1 MSTAQSTPPTSAPPP
16 TSRRGQS
23 TAASG
28 RAAWASTS
36 GVEKFSPPAFLIGL
50 VGLAI
55 TGYALYATMFVL
67 NEFANDIPK
76 AVQMV
81 IGIVAGVGGA
91 FFLFMFLNK
100 AIEALPGKW
109 EERFKPYVFLLPAL
123 GLISTFLVY
132 PAVQTIIYSFA
143 NRDSTEWVGLQNYSN
158 VLGDSGFRSTIINN
172 VLWLLVVPA
181 GTVIVGLYVATLAD
195 KLPERLEKIAKSIIF
210 LPMAISFVGAATIW
224 RFIYDYQPP
233 GRPQIGLLNEIITQL
248 GFEPVSWLQIST
260 GSLNSF
266 LLMVILI
273 WLQTGL
279 AMVLL
284 SAAIKSVP
292 EETLEAAR
300 IDGAGERKIFFQI
313 VVPQI
318 RGTIIT
324 VFVTVLILV
333 LKVFDIVYVMTNGR
347 DNTNVIGLAF
357 FQQIFQFGNNG
368 VASAIVV
375 ILIVAVIPVLIYQ
388 VRHFRAEEA
397 ER

>member
-1 MSTAQSTPPTSAPPP
+1 MSTTQSTPPPPAAPPP
-16 TSRRGQS
+16 
-23 TAASG
+23 APPPA
-28 RAAWASTS
+28 RAPAVPKRTVWSSTS
-36 GVEKFSPPAFLIGL
+36 GDERFGGVVFAIGV
-50 VGLAI
+50 VGVAAVL
-55 TGYALYATMFVL
+55 YALGITMQAL
-67 NEFANDIPK
+67 DIYDVPK
-76 AVQMV
+76 LLQIVVAV
-81 IGIVAGVGGA
+81 IGGVGGA
-91 FFLFMFLNK
+91 YLLFMFLNK
-100 AIEALPGKW
+100 IVEALPLRW
-109 EERFKPYVFLLPAL
+109 EERLKPYAFLLPAL
-123 GLISTFLVY
+123 ALIGVFLVY

-143 NRDSTEWVGLQNYSN
+143 NDDSTAFVGLQNYQDIFS
-158 VLGDSGFRSTIINN
+158 DSDFRTTIFNN
-172 VLWLLVVPA
+172 LLWLLVVPA
-181 GTVIVGLYVATLAD
+181 GTVVIGLFVATLAD
-195 KLPERLEKIAKSIIF
+195 KLPPQLEKIAKSIIF

-224 RFIYDYQPP
+224 RFIYDYRPP
-233 GRPQIGLLNEIITQL
+233 GRPQIGLLNEIITKL
-248 GFEPVSWLQIST
+248 GFEPVSWLQVST
-260 GSLNSF
+260 GSLNDF

-347 DNTNVIGLAF
+347 DDTNVIALGF

-368 VASAIVV
+368 LAAAIVV
-375 ILIVAVIPVLIYQ
+375 VLIVAIIPVLVYQ

-397 ER
+397 N

>member
-1 MSTAQSTPPTSAPPP
+1 MSTAQSAPPPTAPPP
-16 TSRRGQS
+16 TSGRPPAP
-23 TAASG
+23 AATRSM
-28 RAAWASTS
+28 WASTS
-36 GVEKFSPPAFLIGL
+36 GAERFSPVGFTVGVIGL
-50 VGLAI
+50 AVTL
-55 TGYALYATMFVL
+55 YALYAAMFFL
-67 NEFANDIPK
+67 DQFSGDLPK
-76 AVQMV
+76 LAQMV

-91 FFLFMFLNK
+91 FLLFMFLNK
-100 AIEALPGKW
+100 IVEALAQRW
-109 EERFKPYVFLLPAL
+109 EERLKPYVFLLPAI
-123 GLISTFLVY
+123 GLIGVFLVY
-132 PAVQTIIYSFA
+132 PAAQTIVYSFA
-143 NRDSTEWVGLQNYSN
+143 NDDSSAWVGLDNYADIFGN
-158 VLGDSGFRSTIINN
+158 PDFRSTILNN
-172 VLWLLVVPA
+172 LLWLLVVPA
-181 GTVIVGLYVATLAD
+181 GTVVIGLYVATLAD
-195 KLPERLEKIAKSIIF
+195 KLPARLEKIAKSIIF

-233 GRPQIGLLNEIITQL
+233 GRPQIGVLNGIITQL
-248 GFEPVSWLQIST
+248 GFEPVSWLQVSS
-260 GSLNSF
+260 GSLNDF

-333 LKVFDIVYVMTNGR
+333 LKVFDIVYVMTAGNFK
-347 DNTNVIGLAF
+347 TNVIGLAF

-368 VASAIVV
+368 VAAAIVV
-375 ILIVAVIPVLIYQ
+375 ILMIAIIPVLIYQ

-397 ER
+397 NR

>member
-1 MSTAQSTPPTSAPPP
+1 MSTSTIQPAAGQAEEPNPPSTP
-16 TSRRGQS
+16 
-23 TAASG
+23 AANVGGARPIRS
-28 RAAWASTS
+28 
-36 GVEKFSPPAFLIGL
+36 LIGL
-50 VGLAI
+50 AGVVV
-55 TGYALYATMFVL
+55 TC
-67 NEFANDIPK
+67 
-76 AVQMV
+76 
-81 IGIVAGVGGA
+81 IVAGNLFIILGGETA
-91 FFLFMFLNK
+91 LGEIPKLLQAVIAIVAGLGGSMALFFFVNMAAEGL
-100 AIEALPGKW
+100 ARRW
-109 EERFKPYVFLLPAL
+109 EERVKPYVFLLPAY
-123 GLISTFLVY
+123 GLIGLFIVY
-132 PAVQTIIYSFA
+132 PTILTINNSFA
-143 NRDSTEWVGLQNYSN
+143 NDDTTEFVGVSNYTEI
-158 VLGDSGFRSTIINN
+158 LGDPSFRETLLNNLLWIII
-172 VLWLLVVPA
+172 VPA
-181 GTVIVGLYVATLAD
+181 TTVFIGLIVAVLAD
-195 KLPERLEKIAKSIIF
+195 KLNERGEKLAKSLVF

-224 RFIYDYQPP
+224 RFIYDYRPP
-233 GRPQIGLLNEIITQL
+233 GRPQIGLLNEIITKL
-248 GFEPVSWLQIST
+248 GFEPVSWLQVST
-260 GSLNSF
+260 GSLNDF

-347 DNTNVIGLAF
+347 DGTNVIALGF

-368 VASAIVV
+368 LAAAIVV
-375 ILIVAVIPVLIYQ
+375 VLIVAIIPVLVYQ

-397 ER
+397 N